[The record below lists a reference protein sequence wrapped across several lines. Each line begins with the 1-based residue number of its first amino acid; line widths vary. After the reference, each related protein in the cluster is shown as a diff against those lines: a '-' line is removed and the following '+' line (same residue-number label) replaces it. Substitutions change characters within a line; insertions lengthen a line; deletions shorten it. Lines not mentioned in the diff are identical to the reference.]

1 MRRILSL
8 PYTFV
13 LMNWAVLAGLF
24 YFVTG
29 RKDIWA
35 KSTHRHLFRRE
46 RPPAAFG
53 GSPPLQGGE

>member
-35 KSTHRHLFRRE
+35 KSTHRHRL
-46 RPPAAFG
+46 G
-53 GSPPLQGGE
+53 KK